1 MSYKGHA
8 SAISNELAIPL
19 LAGRFDLSPDL
30 TSEEQQA
37 LSEIAQRMMKP
48 HGFPCK
54 RERVAVSRLVAP
66 INFVLEWIG
75 TCPAMHFTAKRLM
88 LLEMNRFGKP
98 CWAWPQEACLEV
110 ACGSPSAFLERYGK
124 QSSVRQQVLALMCA
138 LSGFSR
144 LTVIGSFHRFHLASK
159 VFGRTVIESL
169 TSEVYA
175 EMRKIGYTQPPYGL
189 AQALHTA
196 FLMERDPRLEAIS
209 GETLME
215 IADTGPILLRRGAA
229 RLSRV
234 LSRMGLLDGTI
245 DNYAVARAAR
255 RERETEYRATDDV
268 PGEWANWATRWRLTA
283 AGSDSSREKL
293 YFGVLKFARWLAKK
307 HPGAAGPGQ
316 VTRDML
322 IEYVAAVD
330 RMKVGEWSNP
340 IGNAARTI
348 GKPLTAASKAALLNM
363 IQRFFADLQEWEWI
377 EKRFDPHRILAVPK
391 PIASLIGPSPRVV
404 ADDIWA
410 KIVWAGLNLSK
421 EDSLPRRKGSPPR
434 KSSFYPIELVRAAA
448 HLWLF
453 AGLRSDEIHRLG
465 VGCIRWQSEAAD
477 PGSPLCLLDVPTC
490 KTATAFTKPVDA
502 LVGRAV
508 SIWETARHPHP
519 LMLDA
524 KTGRMVDFL
533 FVHRGR
539 RVAKHYINETLIP
552 LICAKAGVPRED
564 ARGPI
569 TCHRARATIATQ
581 LYNAKEPL
589 SLFELKEWLGHADV
603 RATQHYAALTPTKL
617 TSAFRRAGYLERNLR
632 SISVLLDGKAVR
644 EGLASLGEPW
654 RYYDLGHG
662 FCCYDFFDQCPHR
675 MACVKCSFYGPKES
689 ARIQA
694 LEANGNLSR
703 MLQEIPLREEERAA
717 IEDGAE
723 AMAKLASGLRNMAAP
738 DGRTPGEI
746 AAFAKAAGAA
756 AI

>member
-1 MSYKGHA
+1 
-8 SAISNELAIPL
+8 L
-19 LAGRFDLSPDL
+19 
-30 TSEEQQA
+30 
-37 LSEIAQRMMKP
+37 
-48 HGFPCK
+48 
-54 RERVAVSRLVAP
+54 
-66 INFVLEWIG
+66 
-75 TCPAMHFTAKRLM
+75 
-88 LLEMNRFGKP
+88 
-98 CWAWPQEACLEV
+98 
-110 ACGSPSAFLERYGK
+110 
-124 QSSVRQQVLALMCA
+124 
-138 LSGFSR
+138 
-144 LTVIGSFHRFHLASK
+144 
-159 VFGRTVIESL
+159 FGRTVIESL
-169 TSEVYA
+169 TSQVYA

-196 FLMERDPRLEAIS
+196 FLMERDPRLEAVS
-209 GETLME
+209 GETLE
-215 IADTGPILLRRGAA
+215 KIADAGPTLLRRGAA

-234 LSRMGLLDGTI
+234 LSGMGLLDGTI

-268 PGEWANWATRWRLTA
+268 PGEWAAWAKRWQQTA
-283 AGSDSSREKL
+283 TGSDSSREKL
-293 YFGVLKFARWLAKK
+293 YFGVLKFARWLAKN
-307 HPGAAGPGQ
+307 HPGAAGPGL
-316 VTRDML
+316 VTRDIL

-340 IGNAARTI
+340 VGNAARTI
-348 GKPLTAASKAALLNM
+348 GKPLTATSKAALLKM
-363 IQRFFADLQEWEWI
+363 IRRFFADLQEWEWV
-377 EKRFDPHRILAVPK
+377 EKRFKPHRILAVPK

-410 KIVWAGLNLSK
+410 KIVWAGLNLS
-421 EDSLPRRKGSPPR
+421 EADSLPRREGSRPR
-434 KSSFYPIELVRAAA
+434 SSPFYPIELVRAVA

-465 VGCIRWQSEAAD
+465 VGCIRWQSEIGD

-502 LVGRAV
+502 LVGRSV
-508 SIWETARHPHP
+508 NLWEKVRHAHP
-519 LMLDA
+519 SMLDA
-524 KTGRMVDFL
+524 KTGRMVHFL

-644 EGLASLGEPW
+644 EGLAALGEPW

-694 LEANGNLSR
+694 LEASGNLSR
-703 MLQEIPLREEERAA
+703 MLQEIPLRDEERAA
-717 IEDGAE
+717 VEDGAE
-723 AMAKLASGLRNMAAP
+723 AMAKLASGLRDTPAP
-738 DGRTPGEI
+738 DGQTPAEI
-746 AAFAKAAGAA
+746 AFTGTAAYAEKLATGRF
-756 AI
+756 

>member
-1 MSYKGHA
+1 MSYRGHA
-8 SAISNELAIPL
+8 HAISNELAIPP
-19 LAGRFDLSPDL
+19 LASRFDLSPDL
-30 TSEEQQA
+30 TSDERWA
-37 LSEIAQRMMKP
+37 LSEIEQSLTKP
-48 HGFPCK
+48 HGAPCK
-54 RERVAVSRLVAP
+54 RVRVALSRLVEP
-66 INFVLEWIG
+66 MNFVLDWIG
-75 TCPAMHFTAKRLM
+75 TCTAMRCTAKRLM
-88 LLEMNRFGKP
+88 LLEMNRLGRP
-98 CWAWPQEACLEV
+98 YWSWPQEACLDI
-110 ACGSPSAFLERYGK
+110 ACRSPTAFLERYGK
-124 QSSVRQQVLALMCA
+124 GSSVRQQTLALMCA

-144 LTVIGSFHRFHLASK
+144 LTEIGPFHRFHLASK
-159 VFGRTVIESL
+159 VFGRTMIESL
-169 TSEVYA
+169 TSQVYA
-175 EMRKIGYTQPPYGL
+175 EMRKIGYTQHAYGL

-196 FLMERDPRLEAIS
+196 FLMERDGRLEAVS
-209 GETLME
+209 KETLKQ
-215 IADTGPILLRRGAA
+215 IADAGPNLLRRGAA
-229 RLSRV
+229 RLSLM
-234 LSRMGLLDGTI
+234 LSGMGLLDGAI

-268 PGEWANWATRWRLTA
+268 PSEWANWAARWRQTA
-283 AGSDSSREKL
+283 TGSDSSREKI
-293 YFGVLKFARWLAKK
+293 YFGILKFARWLAKK
-307 HPGAAGPGQ
+307 HPGTPAPGL

-322 IEYVAAVD
+322 IDYVAAVD

-340 IGNAARTI
+340 TGNAARTI
-348 GKPLTAASKAALLNM
+348 GKPLTATSKAALLKM
-363 IQRFFADLQEWEWI
+363 IRRFFADLQEWEWI
-377 EKRFDPHRILAVPK
+377 EKRFEPHRILAVPK

-421 EDSLPRRKGSPPR
+421 ADGLPRPEGSPPR
-434 KSSFYPIELVRAAA
+434 SSTFYPIELVRAVA

-465 VGCIRWQSEAAD
+465 LGCIRWQSEAGD
-477 PGSPLCLLDVPTC
+477 TGSPLCLLDVPTG
-490 KTATAFTKPVDA
+490 KTATAFTKPIDA
-502 LVGRAV
+502 VVGRAV
-508 SIWETARHPHP
+508 NLWEKVRRAHPA
-519 LMLDA
+519 MLDA

-539 RVAKHYINETLIP
+539 RVAKHYINETVIP
-552 LICAKAGVPRED
+552 LICTKAGVPRED

-644 EGLASLGEPW
+644 EGLAGLGEPW

-689 ARIQA
+689 ARMQA
-694 LEANGNLSR
+694 LEASGNLSR

-717 IEDGAE
+717 VEDGAE
-723 AMAKLASGLRNMAAP
+723 AMAKLASGLRNTAAP